1 MDTFNEDPKPGRLVL
16 PLVLIGMIATT
27 YTFINRV
34 ATNNDLEIEPSVE
47 QVVVEPDEEPVSEDT
62 TTTTTTTLPGEV
74 VTYLE
79 EISSEKIQS
88 IDLATKVLE
97 ANDKWDNED
106 TTYQEAKDEFANFI
120 NDAQQFVET
129 VSEPGPPSTFAG
141 LVKSHEELK
150 SLADLIFADTEELL
164 EGLTSSDTGERR
176 SADINSFNNEKFKIQ
191 DLESFDPSNVDVS
204 IFSAGSSVA
213 KKYAQSFI
221 DSGGYVIDLSSE
233 FRYDDDK
240 LLIIP
245 EVNGNLISNLNKPSI
260 IANPNCSTSQ
270 LLMILQPIHK
280 KFEIEFVNIATY
292 QALSRTGK
300 AWLL

>member
-1 MDTFNEDPKPGRLVL
+1 MDTFSEDPKPGRLVL

-47 QVVVEPDEEPVSEDT
+47 QVVIEPDEEPISEDT

-106 TTYQEAKDEFANFI
+106 ITYQEAKDEFAKFI
-120 NDAQQFVET
+120 EDSQQFVET
-129 VSEPGPPSTFAG
+129 VSEPGPPTTFAG

-150 SLADLIFADTEELL
+150 SLAELIYADTEELL

-176 SADINSFNNEKFKIQ
+176 SAALDSFNNNINLFQEKI
-191 DLESFDPSNVDVS
+191 DE
-204 IFSAGSSVA
+204 IVA
-213 KKYAQSFI
+213 I
-221 DSGGYVIDLSSE
+221 NTSG
-233 FRYDDDK
+233 
-240 LLIIP
+240 
-245 EVNGNLISNLNKPSI
+245 
-260 IANPNCSTSQ
+260 
-270 LLMILQPIHK
+270 
-280 KFEIEFVNIATY
+280 
-292 QALSRTGK
+292 
-300 AWLL
+300 

>member
-34 ATNNDLEIEPSVE
+34 ATNNNLEIEPSVE
-47 QVVVEPDEEPVSEDT
+47 QVVVEPEEEPVSEDT
-62 TTTTTTTLPGEV
+62 TTTTTTTLPSEV

-97 ANDKWDNED
+97 ANDNWDNEEIS
-106 TTYQEAKDEFANFI
+106 YQEAKDEFAEFI
-120 NDAQQFVET
+120 QDANQFVET

-150 SLADLIFADTEELL
+150 SLAELIFEDTEELL

-176 SADINSFNNEKFKIQ
+176 ASALDSFNNNINLFQEKI
-191 DLESFDPSNVDVS
+191 DE
-204 IFSAGSSVA
+204 IVA
-213 KKYAQSFI
+213 I
-221 DSGGYVIDLSSE
+221 NTSG
-233 FRYDDDK
+233 
-240 LLIIP
+240 
-245 EVNGNLISNLNKPSI
+245 
-260 IANPNCSTSQ
+260 
-270 LLMILQPIHK
+270 
-280 KFEIEFVNIATY
+280 
-292 QALSRTGK
+292 
-300 AWLL
+300 

>member
-47 QVVVEPDEEPVSEDT
+47 QVIVEPDEEPVSEDT

-106 TTYQEAKDEFANFI
+106 ITYQEAKDEFANFI
-120 NDAQQFVET
+120 EDAQQFVET
-129 VSEPGPPSTFAG
+129 VSEPGPPTTFAG

-150 SLADLIFADTEELL
+150 SLAELIFADTEELL

-176 SADINSFNNEKFKIQ
+176 SAALDSFNDNINLFQEKI
-191 DLESFDPSNVDVS
+191 DE
-204 IFSAGSSVA
+204 IVA
-213 KKYAQSFI
+213 I
-221 DSGGYVIDLSSE
+221 NTSG
-233 FRYDDDK
+233 
-240 LLIIP
+240 
-245 EVNGNLISNLNKPSI
+245 
-260 IANPNCSTSQ
+260 
-270 LLMILQPIHK
+270 
-280 KFEIEFVNIATY
+280 
-292 QALSRTGK
+292 
-300 AWLL
+300 

>member
-1 MDTFNEDPKPGRLVL
+1 MDTFSEDPKPGRLVL

-34 ATNNDLEIEPSVE
+34 ATNNDLEIEPFVE
-47 QVVVEPDEEPVSEDT
+47 QVVVEPDEEPVTEDT

-106 TTYQEAKDEFANFI
+106 ITYQEAKDEFANFI
-120 NDAQQFVET
+120 EDAQQFVET
-129 VSEPGPPSTFAG
+129 VSEPGPPTTFAG

-150 SLADLIFADTEELL
+150 SLAELIFADTEELL

-176 SADINSFNNEKFKIQ
+176 SAALDSFNNNINLFQEKI
-191 DLESFDPSNVDVS
+191 DE
-204 IFSAGSSVA
+204 IVA
-213 KKYAQSFI
+213 I
-221 DSGGYVIDLSSE
+221 NTSG
-233 FRYDDDK
+233 
-240 LLIIP
+240 
-245 EVNGNLISNLNKPSI
+245 
-260 IANPNCSTSQ
+260 
-270 LLMILQPIHK
+270 
-280 KFEIEFVNIATY
+280 
-292 QALSRTGK
+292 
-300 AWLL
+300 

>member
-1 MDTFNEDPKPGRLVL
+1 MDTFSEDPKPGRLVL

-79 EISSEKIQS
+79 EISSERIQS

-106 TTYQEAKDEFANFI
+106 ITYQEAKDEFANFI
-120 NDAQQFVET
+120 EEAQQFVET
-129 VSEPGPPSTFAG
+129 VSEPGPPTTFAG

-150 SLADLIFADTEELL
+150 SLVELIFADTEELL
-164 EGLTSSDTGERR
+164 SGLTSSDTGERR
-176 SADINSFNNEKFKIQ
+176 SAALDSFNNNINLFQEKI
-191 DLESFDPSNVDVS
+191 DE
-204 IFSAGSSVA
+204 IVA
-213 KKYAQSFI
+213 I
-221 DSGGYVIDLSSE
+221 NTSG
-233 FRYDDDK
+233 
-240 LLIIP
+240 
-245 EVNGNLISNLNKPSI
+245 
-260 IANPNCSTSQ
+260 
-270 LLMILQPIHK
+270 
-280 KFEIEFVNIATY
+280 
-292 QALSRTGK
+292 
-300 AWLL
+300 

>member
-34 ATNNDLEIEPSVE
+34 TTNNNLEIEPSVE
-47 QVVVEPDEEPVSEDT
+47 QVVVEPEEEPVSEDT
-62 TTTTTTTLPGEV
+62 TTTTTTTLPSEV

-97 ANDKWDNED
+97 ANDKCDNEEIS
-106 TTYQEAKDEFANFI
+106 YQEAKDEFAEFI
-120 NDAQQFVET
+120 QDANQFVET

-150 SLADLIFADTEELL
+150 SLAELIFLDTEELL

-176 SADINSFNNEKFKIQ
+176 AAALDSFNNNINLFQEKI
-191 DLESFDPSNVDVS
+191 DE
-204 IFSAGSSVA
+204 IVA
-213 KKYAQSFI
+213 I
-221 DSGGYVIDLSSE
+221 NTSG
-233 FRYDDDK
+233 
-240 LLIIP
+240 
-245 EVNGNLISNLNKPSI
+245 
-260 IANPNCSTSQ
+260 
-270 LLMILQPIHK
+270 
-280 KFEIEFVNIATY
+280 
-292 QALSRTGK
+292 
-300 AWLL
+300 

>member
-34 ATNNDLEIEPSVE
+34 ATNNNLEIEPSVE
-47 QVVVEPDEEPVSEDT
+47 EVVIEPDEEPVSEDT

-106 TTYQEAKDEFANFI
+106 ITYQEAKDEFANFI
-120 NDAQQFVET
+120 EEAQQFVET
-129 VSEPGPPSTFAG
+129 VSEPGPPTTFAG

-150 SLADLIFADTEELL
+150 SLVELIFADTEELL
-164 EGLTSSDTGERR
+164 AGLTSSDTGERR
-176 SADINSFNNEKFKIQ
+176 SAALDSFNNNINLFQEKI
-191 DLESFDPSNVDVS
+191 DE
-204 IFSAGSSVA
+204 IVA
-213 KKYAQSFI
+213 I
-221 DSGGYVIDLSSE
+221 NTSG
-233 FRYDDDK
+233 
-240 LLIIP
+240 
-245 EVNGNLISNLNKPSI
+245 
-260 IANPNCSTSQ
+260 
-270 LLMILQPIHK
+270 
-280 KFEIEFVNIATY
+280 
-292 QALSRTGK
+292 
-300 AWLL
+300 

>member
-34 ATNNDLEIEPSVE
+34 ATNNNLEIEPSVE
-47 QVVVEPDEEPVSEDT
+47 EVVIEPDEEPVSEDT

-106 TTYQEAKDEFANFI
+106 ITYQEAKDEFANFI
-120 NDAQQFVET
+120 EDAQQFVET
-129 VSEPGPPSTFAG
+129 VSEPGPPTTFAG

-150 SLADLIFADTEELL
+150 SLAELIFADTEELL

-176 SADINSFNNEKFKIQ
+176 SAALDSFNNNINLFQEKI
-191 DLESFDPSNVDVS
+191 DE
-204 IFSAGSSVA
+204 IVA
-213 KKYAQSFI
+213 I
-221 DSGGYVIDLSSE
+221 NTSG
-233 FRYDDDK
+233 
-240 LLIIP
+240 
-245 EVNGNLISNLNKPSI
+245 
-260 IANPNCSTSQ
+260 
-270 LLMILQPIHK
+270 
-280 KFEIEFVNIATY
+280 
-292 QALSRTGK
+292 
-300 AWLL
+300 

>member
-34 ATNNDLEIEPSVE
+34 ATNNNLEIEPSVE
-47 QVVVEPDEEPVSEDT
+47 QVIVEPEEEPVAEDT
-62 TTTTTTTLPGEV
+62 TTTTTTTLPSEV

-97 ANDKWDNED
+97 ANDKWDNEEIS
-106 TTYQEAKDEFANFI
+106 YQEAKDDFAEFIQDAN
-120 NDAQQFVET
+120 QFVET

-150 SLADLIFADTEELL
+150 SLAELIFVDTEELL

-176 SADINSFNNEKFKIQ
+176 ASALDSFNNNINLFQEKI
-191 DLESFDPSNVDVS
+191 DE
-204 IFSAGSSVA
+204 IVA
-213 KKYAQSFI
+213 I
-221 DSGGYVIDLSSE
+221 NTSG
-233 FRYDDDK
+233 
-240 LLIIP
+240 
-245 EVNGNLISNLNKPSI
+245 
-260 IANPNCSTSQ
+260 
-270 LLMILQPIHK
+270 
-280 KFEIEFVNIATY
+280 
-292 QALSRTGK
+292 
-300 AWLL
+300 